1 MASTK
6 QKNGKLNFN
15 WGLGGVGVIVENVVG
30 TDLVGDAVKGVWVNV
45 DSSPVLFD
53 VASAPVFKERELW
66 RLLDCR
72 VPA

>member
-6 QKNGKLNFN
+6 QKNSKLNFD

-30 TDLVGDAVKGVWVNV
+30 VDLVGNAIKGVGVNT

-53 VASAPVFKERELW
+53 VASVPVFKEREL
-66 RLLDCR
+66 
-72 VPA
+72 